1 MRGAI
6 PALDKASGIVS
17 FFTHSRLSP
26 ARLFT
31 AGLRLTH
38 PANFRRVS
46 PRAEAA
52 PGRGFAVG
60 FPALESEAEVGDPLG
75 RRILFLHHGPGAW
88 WRLLD
93 DVPSG
98 QEWVTVSVAPAMAAA
113 RLRPLLPV
121 RDGRKPILVAGERT
135 LALAVRVAVDCPEA
149 VGGLMIVADMIGVP
163 GWRRR
168 LGHWLDRPAVPDVL
182 AVSDGD
188 LGAIRVPV
196 TLVQGTAGRDGL
208 LVGALERGLTS
219 CRTLMVV
226 EVPGADCV
234 RPRSHP
240 AELRAAL
247 AALLSA
253 VERGGSR

>member
-1 MRGAI
+1 M
-6 PALDKASGIVS
+6 S
-17 FFTHSRLSP
+17 FFSHT
-26 ARLFT
+26 RLFP
-31 AGLRLTH
+31 AGLRLTR
-38 PANFRRVS
+38 PSIVRRVPVNRS
-46 PRAEAA
+46 AA
-52 PGRGFAVG
+52 PAGPNAVETD
-60 FPALESEAEVGDPLG
+60 AAVGDPSG
-75 RRILFLHHGPGAW
+75 RRVLFLHHGPGAW
-88 WRLLD
+88 WRLLET
-93 DVPSG
+93 VPPG
-98 QEWVTVSVAPAMAAA
+98 QEWVTAAVAPAMAAA

-121 RDGRKPILVAGERT
+121 RGGRRPILVAGERT
-135 LALAVRVAVDCPEA
+135 LALAVRVAVDCPDA
-149 VGGLMIVADMIGVP
+149 VGGLMIVADMVGVP
-163 GWRRR
+163 AWKRGLWSWF
-168 LGHWLDRPAVPDVL
+168 GRPAEPDML

-196 TLVQGTAGRDGL
+196 TLVQGTGAHGRL
-208 LVGALERGLTS
+208 PEALERGLTA